1 MPIPLSLLATIVLL
15 HNSTNCT
22 ISQISQNIHP
32 FLGLPL
38 LYRLKKKKNFPKFF
52 FFFTFTFHVISFS
65 SSISSFPFFL
75 FKSSSLILYNLWST
89 TFLLAGKCWKNDFG
103 SYIHLITI
111 CSFLKHFLFGSKITT
126 LSHRFGSS
134 KDTFFFFLM
143 NITIWFFS
151 LQDYAKTIPSEISYL
166 ITKFNDIFSLQ
177 KLL

>member
-1 MPIPLSLLATIVLL
+1 MPIPLSLLVTIVLL

-38 LYRLKKKKNFPKFF
+38 LYRLKKKKKTFQSF

-111 CSFLKHFLFGSKITT
+111 CSFLKHFLFDSKITT

-134 KDTFFFFLM
+134 KDTFFFFDEYH
-143 NITIWFFS
+143 N
-151 LQDYAKTIPSEISYL
+151 L
-166 ITKFNDIFSLQ
+166 IFQSPRLC
-177 KLL
+177 